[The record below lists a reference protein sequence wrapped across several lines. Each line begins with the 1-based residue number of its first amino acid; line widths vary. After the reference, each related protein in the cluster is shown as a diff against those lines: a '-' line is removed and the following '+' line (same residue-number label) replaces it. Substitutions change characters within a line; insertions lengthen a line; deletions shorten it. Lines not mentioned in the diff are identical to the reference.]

1 MKIRKLTARDAQAM
15 ADIHAASFER
25 PWPALDMS
33 VHIER
38 DLCLGLGSPLQSFLI
53 LRGTDLHSEVLTIAT
68 HPDCRG
74 KGLGSD
80 LLSQA
85 ILRLKSTGRQ
95 ELFLEVAEDNAPA
108 RALYK
113 KLLFV
118 PVGRRPGYYRRA
130 NGRMAAI
137 TYSLRL

>member
-53 LRGTDLHSEVLTIAT
+53 LRGTDLHSEVLPLQPILIVVEKASAPTFSV
-68 HPDCRG
+68 R
-74 KGLGSD
+74 
-80 LLSQA
+80 LSFA
-85 ILRLKSTGRQ
+85 
-95 ELFLEVAEDNAPA
+95 
-108 RALYK
+108 
-113 KLLFV
+113 
-118 PVGRRPGYYRRA
+118 
-130 NGRMAAI
+130 
-137 TYSLRL
+137 